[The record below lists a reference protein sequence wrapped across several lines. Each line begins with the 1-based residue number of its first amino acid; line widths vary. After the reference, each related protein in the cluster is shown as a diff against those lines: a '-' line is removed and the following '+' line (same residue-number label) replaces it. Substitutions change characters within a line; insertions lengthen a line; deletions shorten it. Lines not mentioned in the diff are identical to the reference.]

1 MRIATLGLA
10 LALTTF
16 GSFAFAFETKDMHSG
31 MTMLE
36 TSARQAFSEFGIDA
50 DPTDLT
56 LKQLAQIAAALEAS
70 QNTEEEMAMAVKAIV
85 AQ

>member
-10 LALTTF
+10 LALTTV

-36 TSARQAFSEFGIDA
+36 TTARQAFSEFGIEA

-70 QNTEEEMAMAVKAIV
+70 QSTDEEMAMSIKAIV

>member
-10 LALTTF
+10 LALTTV

-36 TSARQAFSEFGIDA
+36 TTARQAFAEFNIDA

-56 LKQLAQIAAALEAS
+56 LKQLAQIAAALEGS
-70 QNTEEEMAMAVKAIV
+70 QSTEEEMSMAVKAII